1 MRAWIG
7 GWCSPTIVLLLRLQP
22 KKGVEMG
29 RSIGVDL
36 HKNCFTVCYMNKGE
50 HELREFKVSSEGVT
64 KFKDGLKKSDEVA
77 VESTGNAGYFA
88 REIKPK
94 VKRVAIINPTQFK
107 IISHSIKKTDEHDAI
122 TIARYLSKGLI
133 PEVRMRTEE
142 QSRISSL
149 IGTRDKFV
157 KLRTAMKNKVHNILN
172 ANGIVTKKEMF
183 SSEKALDKV
192 CQMDLD
198 REYIFE
204 IEIVV
209 RQIKSLNKSID
220 EISKE
225 LNNRGKKL
233 KGHKNLTSIKGIG
246 DTNAT
251 ILLSTIGNIEDFADD
266 KKLAAYLGIV
276 PRVSIS
282 NETSHYGRITKM
294 GNKTARTALVQST
307 LIAIRY
313 NPYLRSFYDR
323 LKAKKGSG
331 KAIIATSRKL
341 LTIIYRTLKNDWV
354 FEDFTNYKL
363 AVSNS

>member
-7 GWCSPTIVLLLRLQP
+7 GWCSPTIVLLRRLQP

-29 RSIGVDL
+29 RHLGVDL
-36 HKNCFTVCYMNKGE
+36 HKNCFTVCYMTKGG
-50 HELREFKVSSEGVT
+50 HELSEFRVNPEGIES
-64 KFKDGLKKSDEVA
+64 FKGSLKKSDEVA
-77 VESTGNAGYFA
+77 VESTGNTGYFA
-88 REIKPK
+88 REIKAK
-94 VKRVAIINPTQFK
+94 VKVVRIINPTQFK

-122 TIARYLSKGLI
+122 TIAKYLSKGLI
-133 PEVRMRTEE
+133 PEVRMRSKE
-142 QSRISSL
+142 QARIASL

-183 SSEKALDKV
+183 SSEKGLDKV

-204 IEIVV
+204 LEIVV
-209 RQIKSLNKSID
+209 DQIKNLNKSID

-225 LNNRGKKL
+225 LNDRGKKL
-233 KGHKNLTSIKGIG
+233 KGHKNLKSIKGIG

-251 ILLSTIGNIEDFADD
+251 ILLSTIGNVGDFADD
-266 KKLAAYLGIV
+266 KKLAAYMGIV

-282 NETSHYGRITKM
+282 NETNHYGRITKM
-294 GNKTARTALVQST
+294 GNKIARTALVQST

-313 NPYLRSFYDR
+313 NPYLRSFYER
-323 LKAKKGSG
+323 LKSKKGSG

-354 FEDFTNYKL
+354 FEDFSNYKL
-363 AVSNS
+363 TANNG